1 MSEAL
6 QASSECPTEWLLQ
19 IRRAVHWSCA
29 EHHQQKGAFPSHH
42 SLTNQ
47 SNNSPAHGSLGVVEM
62 MRSLVSMTYSRSC
75 KHKRRP
81 TSTAATTCWQ
91 VTLLAR
97 IIQLMQHREKLGYP
111 PQSAHALS
119 APSRGQWAGSP
130 PQTPAAHLCS
140 MLDTQWRMD
149 HFTLVRLR
157 LLK

>member
-1 MSEAL
+1 MRHCKCPANAL
-6 QASSECPTEWLLQ
+6 LNDCFKEEGQCTGLVQTIINKKEVFA
-19 IRRAVHWSCA
+19 
-29 EHHQQKGAFPSHH
+29 SHH
-42 SLTNQ
+42 SSTNQ
-47 SNNSPAHGSLGVVEM
+47 SNNSPAQGSLGVVEM

-91 VTLLAR
+91 ETLLAR
-97 IIQLMQHREKLGYP
+97 IIQLMQHRELGYP

-119 APSRGQWAGSP
+119 APSHGQWAWSP

-140 MLDTQWRMD
+140 MLDTQCRMD

-157 LLK
+157 LLR